1 MQDQS
6 TQDAQTG
13 DAAHVRF
20 DQAFVVWLKISLLSF
35 GGPAGQIAVMHR
47 LLVEELKWV
56 SETRFLH
63 ALNFCMLLPGPEAQQ
78 LTIYLGWLLHRVRGG
93 VVAGVMFVLPG
104 ALIVLVLS
112 ILYVSYQQTMAMG
125 AIFFGVKAAVL
136 AIVVTALWRLAGRIL
151 RQARLIA
158 ITMASFLASFVFG
171 VPFPLVILGAALTAL
186 LWRVPTGGADDKAA
200 ESNDTANDTANDTV
214 NDTGGETSG
223 ETSGDPADPAAAS
236 RGAQPII
243 DRRVTDHR
251 AAPSNRSALRAA
263 GICAVLWLAPVVILH
278 GWLGAG
284 HIYVQQGMFFSQV
297 AVVTFGGAY
306 AVLSYMAQQTVGHYG
321 WLSAGEMLD
330 GLGMA
335 ETTPGPLI
343 MVTQFVGFIGAYR
356 NPGMLDPMLAGT
368 LGALVTTWVTFAP
381 CFLWIFLGAPYIEAL
396 RGNRLLATAL
406 TGITA
411 AVVGVVLNLAIW
423 FGLRVMFGDLV
434 EVTVPITGQA
444 LQLPAIASFDPLASA
459 ITVSAFLAIAV
470 FRVGMIKVL
479 TTSACLGLAAGS
491 VGLV

>member
-1 MQDQS
+1 MQDHS
-6 TQDAQTG
+6 TQQTPA
-13 DAAHVRF
+13 DEDTHVRF
-20 DQAFVVWLKISLLSF
+20 DQALFVWLKISLLSF

-56 SETRFLH
+56 SEKRFLH

-93 VVAGVMFVLPG
+93 VVAGVLFVLPG
-104 ALIVLVLS
+104 ALIVLALS
-112 ILYVSYQQTMAMG
+112 MLYVSYQQTMIMTSM
-125 AIFFGVKAAVL
+125 FFGIKAAVL

-151 RQARLIA
+151 RHGRLIA
-158 ITMASFLASFVFG
+158 ITTASFLASFVFG
-171 VPFPLVILGAALTAL
+171 VPFPLVIFGAAVTAL
-186 LWRVPTGGADDKAA
+186 LWRVSAKRAGEDGDDA
-200 ESNDTANDTANDTV
+200 
-214 NDTGGETSG
+214 
-223 ETSGDPADPAAAS
+223 GDG
-236 RGAQPII
+236 RVI
-243 DRRVTDHR
+243 DRRVARHR
-251 AAPSNRSALRAA
+251 ATPSSQGALRAA
-263 GICAVLWLAPVVILH
+263 LICAILWLAPVLFLY
-278 GWLGAG
+278 GWLGVG
-284 HIYVQQGMFFSQV
+284 HVYVQQGMFFSQV

-335 ETTPGPLI
+335 ESTPGPLI

-356 NPGMLDPMLAGT
+356 SPGMIDPMLAGT

-396 RGNRLLATAL
+396 RDNRVLATAL

-423 FGLRVMFGDLV
+423 FGLRVMFTDLV
-434 EVTVPITGQA
+434 EVTVPLSGQA
-444 LQLPAIASFDPLASA
+444 LQLPALASFDPLASGITIVAFMA
-459 ITVSAFLAIAV
+459 ITI
-470 FRVGMIKVL
+470 FRVGMIRVL
-479 TTSACLGLAAGS
+479 VTSACLGLAAGS
-491 VGLV
+491 VGLA

>member
-1 MQDQS
+1 MQDHS
-6 TQDAQTG
+6 TQEPATDG
-13 DAAHVRF
+13 AAHVRF
-20 DQAFVVWLKISLLSF
+20 DQALLVWLKISLLSF

-56 SETRFLH
+56 SEKRFMH

-93 VVAGVMFVLPG
+93 VVAGVLFVLPG
-104 ALIVLVLS
+104 ALIVLGLS
-112 ILYVSYQQTMAMG
+112 ILYVSYQQTMAM
-125 AIFFGVKAAVL
+125 ASIFFGIKAAVL
-136 AIVVTALWRLAGRIL
+136 AIVATALWRLGGRVL
-151 RQARLIA
+151 QHGWLIA
-158 ITMASFLASFVFG
+158 ITAASFLASFVFG
-171 VPFPLVILGAALTAL
+171 VPFPFVILGAALVAL
-186 LWRVPTGGADDKAA
+186 IWQVPTDGAMDSLADGSADADD
-200 ESNDTANDTANDTV
+200 
-214 NDTGGETSG
+214 
-223 ETSGDPADPAAAS
+223 
-236 RGAQPII
+236 RRII
-243 DRRVTDHR
+243 DQRVAGHSVTPTNHG
-251 AAPSNRSALRAA
+251 ALRAA
-263 GICAVLWLAPVVILH
+263 LVCGILWLAPVAILY

-306 AVLSYMAQQTVGHYG
+306 AVLSYLAQQTVGHYG

-356 NPGMLDPMLAGT
+356 SPGALDPMLAGT

-396 RGNRLLATAL
+396 RGNRLLAAAL

-423 FGLRVMFGDLV
+423 FGLRVMFTSLV
-434 EVTVPITGQA
+434 EVEVPFTGGVM
-444 LQLPAIASFDPLASA
+444 QLPALASFDPLASA
-459 ITVSAFLAIAV
+459 ITISAFGAITI
-470 FRVGMIKVL
+470 FRVGMIRVL
-479 TTSACLGLAAGS
+479 ATSACLGLAAGS
-491 VGLV
+491 VGLA